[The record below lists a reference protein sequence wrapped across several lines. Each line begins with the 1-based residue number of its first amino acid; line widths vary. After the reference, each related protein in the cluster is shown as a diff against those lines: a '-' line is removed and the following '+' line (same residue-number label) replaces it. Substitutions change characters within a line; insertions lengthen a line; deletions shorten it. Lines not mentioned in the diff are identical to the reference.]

1 MECVPRERVS
11 RSVGTIGIEIGGS
24 VLRIGLVSKDGK
36 IVRSARKDSSALRDQ
51 STASRIL
58 LDEITD
64 FLGDR
69 SCEGIGIAMA
79 GLVDNERRMMVLASN
94 LGWRDFPL
102 GDEIAELTG
111 LPVVTDKDTN
121 MAALGELHAGAG
133 RGLSSFI
140 YMTLGTG
147 AGGSV
152 IYDQRLIRGIG
163 NRGGEFGH
171 VYSGGDKVCGCGLT
185 GCLETWAGAV
195 WIGCRAREIVQSG
208 CQSQMLS
215 LAGDIEDIDSR
226 IVVQAA
232 EQGDQPAKGILA
244 DAAEA
249 VGVALLN
256 AVRMIYPEAV
266 IIGGSIGSIREFIF
280 DPIKDFVE
288 TKSVL
293 PRTGLPPV
301 RVLPAELGD
310 SAAMIGA
317 GLSVFEETA

>member
-1 MECVPRERVS
+1 MKYVPRERVS
-11 RSVGTIGIEIGGS
+11 RSVGTIGLEIGGS
-24 VLRIGLVSKDGK
+24 VLRIGLVSREGK
-36 IVRSARKDSSALRDQ
+36 IIRSVRKDSGPLRDQ
-51 STASRIL
+51 STAGRLL
-58 LDEITD
+58 LDEITE
-64 FLGDR
+64 FLSDQP
-69 SCEGIGIAMA
+69 CAGIGIAMA

-102 GDEIAELTG
+102 GDEIADLSG
-111 LPVVTDKDTN
+111 LPVVADKDTN

-133 RGLSSFI
+133 RGLDSFI
-140 YMTLGTG
+140 YVTLGTG

-152 IYDQRLIRGIG
+152 VYDRKLIRGIG
-163 NRGGEFGH
+163 NRGAEFGH
-171 VYSGGDKVCGCGLT
+171 IYSGGDKVCGCGLI

-195 WIGCRAREIVQSG
+195 WIRSRARELMQSG
-208 CQSQMLS
+208 AQSEMLS

-232 EQGDQPAKGILA
+232 EQGDQPAKEILA
-244 DAAEA
+244 DAARA
-249 VGVALLN
+249 VGVGLLN
-256 AVRMIYPEAV
+256 AVRMIYPQAV

-293 PRTGLPPV
+293 PGTGLPPV

-310 SAAMIGA
+310 RAAMIGA
-317 GLSVFEETA
+317 GLSVFEERT

>member
-36 IVRSARKDSSALRDQ
+36 IVRSTRKDSSALRDQ

-69 SCEGIGIAMA
+69 SCEGIGVAMA

-133 RGLSSFI
+133 RGLDSFV
-140 YMTLGTG
+140 YVTLGTG

-171 VYSGGDKVCGCGLT
+171 IYSGGDKVCGCGLT

-195 WIGCRAREIVQSG
+195 WIGSRAREIVQSG

-215 LAGDIEDIDSR
+215 LAGSVEDIDSR

-232 EQGDQPAKGILA
+232 EQRDQPAKAILA

-256 AVRMIYPEAV
+256 AVRMIYPQAV
-266 IIGGSIGSIREFIF
+266 IIGGSIGGIREFIF
-280 DPIKDFVE
+280 KPIKDFVE
-288 TKSVL
+288 TNSVL
-293 PRTGLPPV
+293 PGTGLPPV

-310 SAAMIGA
+310 TAAMIGA
-317 GLSVFEETA
+317 GLSVFGETA